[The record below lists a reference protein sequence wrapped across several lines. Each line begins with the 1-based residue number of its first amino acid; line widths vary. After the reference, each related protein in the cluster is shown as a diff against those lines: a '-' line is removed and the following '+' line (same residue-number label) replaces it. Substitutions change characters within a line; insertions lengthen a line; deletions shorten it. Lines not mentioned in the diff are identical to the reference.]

1 MKAPLA
7 PRPFSATALGLA
19 VILGSVS
26 LAATAATFDF
36 PTGLACNF
44 ELRIDSVG
52 GPLVQKTFTD
62 KSGNFVRQLAAGT
75 GGKLTFTNV
84 KTGAT
89 LTLPSNGSVQQVT
102 QVGNDYLDVATGHN
116 LLILYPTDV
125 PAGPTTT
132 LYVGRVVFT
141 IDSVG
146 IFTLLGSS
154 GKSTDICASLS
165 S

>member
-1 MKAPLA
+1 MKFSLA
-7 PRPFSATALGLA
+7 PPF
-19 VILGSVS
+19 S
-26 LAATAATFDF
+26 LAAFGLAFILSSASLAAAADTLDF
-36 PTGLACNF
+36 PAGVACKF
-44 ELRIDSVG
+44 QLRIDSVG

-62 KSGNFVRQLAAGT
+62 TSGNFVRQLAAGT

-89 LTLPSNGSVQQVT
+89 FTLPSNGSVQQIT
-102 QVGNDYLDVATGHN
+102 QVGNNFMDVATGHN
-116 LLILYPTDV
+116 ILILFPTDV

-141 IDSVG
+141 FDSAG
-146 IFTLLGSS
+146 NFTLLGSN
-154 GKSTDICASLS
+154 GKSTDMCALLS